1 MAIKIVQGTP
11 KKLYKEVSSI
21 VKDCFEGV
29 WTEEDLF
36 QLLDLPHENN
46 LFLVAY
52 EDDKP
57 VGYAFIV
64 ADYDESV
71 DTKIATIQEIG
82 VLPEFR
88 ESEIAE
94 NFLENAIRFSKVT
107 KAEYLEQVVSTIDQ
121 WLIPAFVKKNLKP
134 SEIKADR
141 EISSF
146 NEAKLILT
154 NIKKNSKIN
163 VLMNQIFFE
172 DNDKLETHIVET
184 EEDFDSIKRNDPI
197 AFGSIISIDKADD
210 LENTLNELKKLDIEW
225 DEIGITFNYM
235 L

>member
-1 MAIKIVQGTP
+1 MTIKIVQGTP
-11 KKLYKEVSSI
+11 KKLYKEVSPI

-29 WTEEDLF
+29 WTEEDLL

-52 EDDKP
+52 KEDKP
-57 VGYAFIV
+57 VGYAFVV

-94 NFLENAIRFSKVT
+94 NFLDKAIQFSKVT

-154 NIKKNSKIN
+154 NIKKNSKIT
-163 VLMNQIFFE
+163 VLMNQLFFE
-172 DNDKLETHIVET
+172 DNDDLETHIVEN
-184 EEDFDSIKRNDPI
+184 EADFELIKRNDPI

-210 LENTLNELKKLDIEW
+210 LENTLTELKNLDIEW

>member
-1 MAIKIVQGTP
+1 MTIKIVQGTP
-11 KKLYKEVSSI
+11 KKLYKEVSPI

-29 WTEEDLF
+29 WTEKDLL
-36 QLLDLPHENN
+36 QLLDLPHENK

-52 EDDKP
+52 EEDKP
-57 VGYAFIV
+57 VGYAFVV
-64 ADYDESV
+64 ADYDKSV

-94 NFLENAIRFSKVT
+94 DFLDKAIQFSKAT

-154 NIKKNSKIN
+154 NIKKNSKIT
-163 VLMNQIFFE
+163 VLMNQLFFE
-172 DNDKLETHIVET
+172 DNDKLETHIVEN
-184 EEDFDSIKRNDPI
+184 EADFELIKRNDPI

-210 LENTLNELKKLDIEW
+210 LENTLTELKNLDIEW

>member
-11 KKLYKEVSSI
+11 KKLYKDVSPI

-29 WTEEDLF
+29 WTEKDLL

-52 EDDKP
+52 EEDKP

-64 ADYDESV
+64 ADFDESV

-94 NFLENAIRFSKVT
+94 NFLEKAIQFSKAT

-154 NIKKNSKIN
+154 NIKKNSKIS
-163 VLMNQIFFE
+163 VLMNQLFFE
-172 DNDKLETHIVET
+172 NNDELETHIVEN
-184 EEDFDSIKRNDPI
+184 EADFDLIKRNDPI

-210 LENTLNELKKLDIEW
+210 LENTLTELKNLDIEW

>member
-11 KKLYKEVSSI
+11 KKLYKEVSPI

-29 WTEEDLF
+29 WTEKDLL

-52 EDDKP
+52 EEDKP

-64 ADYDESV
+64 ADFDESV

-94 NFLENAIRFSKVT
+94 NFLEKAIQFSKAT

-154 NIKKNSKIN
+154 NIKKNSKIS
-163 VLMNQIFFE
+163 VLMNQLFFE
-172 DNDKLETHIVET
+172 NNDELETHIVEN
-184 EEDFDSIKRNDPI
+184 EADFDLIKRNDPI

-210 LENTLNELKKLDIEW
+210 LENTLTELKNLDIEW

>member
-1 MAIKIVQGTP
+1 MTIKIVQGTP
-11 KKLYKEVSSI
+11 KKLYKDVSPI

-29 WTEEDLF
+29 WTEKDLL

-52 EDDKP
+52 NEDKP
-57 VGYAFIV
+57 VGYAFVV
-64 ADYDESV
+64 ADFDESV

-94 NFLENAIRFSKVT
+94 DFLDKAIQFSKVT

-154 NIKKNSKIN
+154 NIKKNPKIT
-163 VLMNQIFFE
+163 VLMNQLFFE
-172 DNDKLETHIVET
+172 DNDDLETHIVEN
-184 EEDFDSIKRNDPI
+184 EADFELIKRNDPI

-210 LENTLNELKKLDIEW
+210 LENTLNELKNLDIEW

>member
-11 KKLYKEVSSI
+11 KKLYKEVSPI

-29 WTEEDLF
+29 WTEKDLL

-52 EDDKP
+52 EEDKP

-64 ADYDESV
+64 ADFDESV

-88 ESEIAE
+88 ESKIAE
-94 NFLENAIRFSKVT
+94 NFLEKAIQFSKAT

-154 NIKKNSKIN
+154 NIKKNSKIS
-163 VLMNQIFFE
+163 VLMNQLFFE
-172 DNDKLETHIVET
+172 NNNELETHIVEN
-184 EEDFDSIKRNDPI
+184 EADFDLIKRNDPI

-210 LENTLNELKKLDIEW
+210 LENTLTELKNLDIEW

>member
-1 MAIKIVQGTP
+1 MTIKIVQGTP
-11 KKLYKEVSSI
+11 KKLYKEVSPI

-29 WTEEDLF
+29 WTEKDLL
-36 QLLDLPHENN
+36 QLLDLPHENK

-52 EDDKP
+52 EEDKP
-57 VGYAFIV
+57 VGYAFVV
-64 ADYDESV
+64 ADYDKSV

-94 NFLENAIRFSKVT
+94 DFLDKAIQFSKAT

-154 NIKKNSKIN
+154 NIKKNSKIT
-163 VLMNQIFFE
+163 VLMNQLFFE
-172 DNDKLETHIVET
+172 DNDKLETHIVEN
-184 EEDFDSIKRNDPI
+184 EADFELIKRNDPI

-210 LENTLNELKKLDIEW
+210 LENTLTELKNLDIEW

-235 L
+235 S

>member
-1 MAIKIVQGTP
+1 MTIKIIQGQP
-11 KKLYKEVSSI
+11 KNLYKEVSSI
-21 VKDCFEGV
+21 VKDCFEGI
-29 WTEEDLF
+29 WSEKDLL

-46 LFLVAY
+46 LFMVAY
-52 EDDKP
+52 DDDKP

-64 ADYDESV
+64 ADYVESV

-82 VLPEFR
+82 VLPDYR
-88 ESEIAE
+88 ESEVAE
-94 NFLENAIRFSKVT
+94 DFLEKAIQFSKAN
-107 KAEYLEQVVSTIDQ
+107 KAELLEQVVSTVDQ
-121 WLIPAFVKKNLKP
+121 WIIPTLTKKKLKP

-154 NIKKNSKIN
+154 NIKKNTKIT

-172 DNDKLETHIVET
+172 DNDDLETHIVEN
-184 EEDFDSIKRNDPI
+184 EEEIDSIKRNDPI
-197 AFGSIISIDKADD
+197 AFGSIISIDKAED
-210 LENTLNELKKLDIEW
+210 LEKTLNEIKKLDIEW
-225 DEIGITFNYM
+225 DEIGITFDYM

>member
-11 KKLYKEVSSI
+11 KKLYKEVSPI

-29 WTEEDLF
+29 WTEKDLL

-52 EDDKP
+52 EEDKP

-64 ADYDESV
+64 ADFEESV

-94 NFLENAIRFSKVT
+94 NFLEKAIQFSKAT

-154 NIKKNSKIN
+154 NIKKNSKIS
-163 VLMNQIFFE
+163 VLMNQLFFE
-172 DNDKLETHIVET
+172 NNDELETHIVEN
-184 EEDFDSIKRNDPI
+184 EADFDLIKRNDPI

-210 LENTLNELKKLDIEW
+210 LENTLTELKNLDIEW

>member
-1 MAIKIVQGTP
+1 MTIKIVQGTP
-11 KKLYKEVSSI
+11 KKLYKDVSPI

-29 WTEEDLF
+29 WTEKDLL

-52 EDDKP
+52 NEDKP
-57 VGYAFIV
+57 VGYAFVV
-64 ADYDESV
+64 ADFDESV

-94 NFLENAIRFSKVT
+94 DFLDKAIQFSKVT

-154 NIKKNSKIN
+154 NIKKNPKIT
-163 VLMNQIFFE
+163 VLMNQLFFE
-172 DNDKLETHIVET
+172 DNDDLETHIVEN
-184 EEDFDSIKRNDPI
+184 EADFELIKRNDPI

-210 LENTLNELKKLDIEW
+210 LENTLNELKKLDVEW

>member
-1 MAIKIVQGTP
+1 MTIKIVQGTP
-11 KKLYKEVSSI
+11 KKLYKDVSPI

-29 WTEEDLF
+29 WTEEDLL
-36 QLLDLPHENN
+36 QLINLPHENN

-52 EDDKP
+52 KEDKP
-57 VGYAFIV
+57 VGYAFVV
-64 ADYDESV
+64 ADFDESV
-71 DTKIATIQEIG
+71 DTKIASIQEIG

-94 NFLENAIRFSKVT
+94 DFLDKAIQFSKVT

-154 NIKKNSKIN
+154 NIKKNPKIT
-163 VLMNQIFFE
+163 VLMNQLFFE
-172 DNDKLETHIVET
+172 NNDDLETHIVEN
-184 EEDFDSIKRNDPI
+184 EADFELIKRNDPI

>member
-1 MAIKIVQGTP
+1 MTIKIVQGTP
-11 KKLYKEVSSI
+11 KKLYKEVSPI

-29 WTEEDLF
+29 WTEKDLL

-52 EDDKP
+52 EEDKP
-57 VGYAFIV
+57 VGYAFVV
-64 ADYDESV
+64 ADYDKSV

-94 NFLENAIRFSKVT
+94 DFLDKAIQFSKAT
-107 KAEYLEQVVSTIDQ
+107 KAEYLEQEVSTIDQ

-154 NIKKNSKIN
+154 NIKKNSKIT
-163 VLMNQIFFE
+163 VLMNQLFFE
-172 DNDKLETHIVET
+172 DNDKLETHIVEN
-184 EEDFDSIKRNDPI
+184 EADFELIKRNDPI

-210 LENTLNELKKLDIEW
+210 LENTLTELKNLDIEW

>member
-1 MAIKIVQGTP
+1 MTIKIVQGLP
-11 KKLYKEVSSI
+11 KKLFKEVSSI

-29 WTEEDLF
+29 WSENDLK

-52 EDDKP
+52 DNAKP
-57 VGYAFIV
+57 IGYAFIV
-64 ADYDESV
+64 ADYVESV

-82 VLPEFR
+82 VLPKYR
-88 ESEIAE
+88 ESEVAE
-94 NFLENAIRFSKVT
+94 DFLEKAIQFSKAN
-107 KAEYLEQVVSTIDQ
+107 KAELLEQVVSTIDQ
-121 WLIPAFVKKNLKP
+121 WIIPTLAKKNLKP

-154 NIKKNSKIN
+154 NIKKNPKIT

-172 DNDKLETHIVET
+172 DNDELETHIVEN
-184 EEDFDSIKRNDPI
+184 EDEIDSIKRNDPI

-225 DEIGITFNYM
+225 DEIGITFDYM

>member
-1 MAIKIVQGTP
+1 MTIKIVQGLP
-11 KKLYKEVSSI
+11 KKLFKEVSPI

-29 WTEEDLF
+29 WSENDLQ

-52 EDDKP
+52 DDDKP
-57 VGYAFIV
+57 IGYAFVV
-64 ADYDESV
+64 ADYVESV

-82 VLPEFR
+82 VLPDYR
-88 ESEIAE
+88 ESEVAAD
-94 NFLENAIRFSKVT
+94 FLEKAIKFSKAN
-107 KAEYLEQVVSTIDQ
+107 KAELLEQVVSTIDQ
-121 WLIPAFVKKNLKP
+121 WIIPTLTKKNLKP

-146 NEAKLILT
+146 NEAKLILS
-154 NIKKNSKIN
+154 NIKKNTKIS

-172 DNDKLETHIVET
+172 DNDALETHIVEN
-184 EEDFDSIKRNDPI
+184 EEEIDSLKRDDPI
-197 AFGSIISIDKADD
+197 AFGSIISIDKAED
-210 LENTLNELKKLDIEW
+210 LENTLTELNKLDIEW
-225 DEIGITFNYM
+225 DEIGITFDYM

>member
-1 MAIKIVQGTP
+1 MAIKIVQGIP
-11 KKLYKEVSSI
+11 KELFKEVSPI

-29 WTEEDLF
+29 WSENDLQ

-52 EDDKP
+52 DDDKP
-57 VGYAFIV
+57 IGYAFVV
-64 ADYDESV
+64 ADYVETV

-82 VLPEFR
+82 LLPDYR
-88 ESEIAE
+88 DSEVAGD
-94 NFLENAIRFSKVT
+94 FLEKAIQFSKAN
-107 KAEYLEQVVSTIDQ
+107 KAELLEQVVSTIDQ
-121 WLIPAFVKKNLKP
+121 WIIPTLTKKNLKP

-154 NIKKNSKIN
+154 NIKKNPKIS

-172 DNDKLETHIVET
+172 NNDALETHIVED
-184 EEDFDSIKRNDPI
+184 EEEIDSIKRNDPI
-197 AFGSIISIDKADD
+197 AFGSIISIDKAED
-210 LENTLNELKKLDIEW
+210 LEKTLNELNKLDVDW
-225 DEIGITFNYM
+225 DEIGITFDYI

>member
-1 MAIKIVQGTP
+1 MTIKIVQGTP
-11 KKLYKEVSSI
+11 KKLYKEVSPI

-29 WTEEDLF
+29 WTEEDLL

-52 EDDKP
+52 KEDKP
-57 VGYAFIV
+57 VGYAFVV

-94 NFLENAIRFSKVT
+94 NFLDKAIQFSKVT

-154 NIKKNSKIN
+154 NIKKNSKIT
-163 VLMNQIFFE
+163 VLMNQLFFE
-172 DNDKLETHIVET
+172 DNDELETHIVEN
-184 EEDFDSIKRNDPI
+184 EADFELIKRNDPI

-210 LENTLNELKKLDIEW
+210 LENTLTELKNLDIEW